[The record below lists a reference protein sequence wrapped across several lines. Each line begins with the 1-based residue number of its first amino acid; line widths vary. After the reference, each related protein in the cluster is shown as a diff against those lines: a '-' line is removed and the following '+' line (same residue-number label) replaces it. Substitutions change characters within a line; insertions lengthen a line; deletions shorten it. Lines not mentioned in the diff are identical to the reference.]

1 MIVELKLPQFGMG
14 MSEGTIVEWTKN
26 EGDAVEEGEVI
37 GVVEAAKAT
46 NDLTAPVTGTLTKI
60 LVPVDESV
68 PVRTVLAHIT
78 PTQRAQSAELNMYAW
93 G

>member
-1 MIVELKLPQFGMG
+1 M
-14 MSEGTIVEWTKN
+14 
-26 EGDAVEEGEVI
+26 I

-78 PTQRAQSAELNMYAW
+78 PR
-93 G
+93 